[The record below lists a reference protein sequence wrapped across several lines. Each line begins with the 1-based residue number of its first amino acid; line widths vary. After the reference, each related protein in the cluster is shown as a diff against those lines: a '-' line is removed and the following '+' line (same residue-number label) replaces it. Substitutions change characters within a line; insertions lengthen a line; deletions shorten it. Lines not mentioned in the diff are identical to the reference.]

1 MLTYYVEENQ
11 KRLTESYNLFT
22 DYFKKHNI
30 PYTPCCAGLFIWM
43 DLRRFLPK
51 TDSQG
56 KELDGPAAEKELFM
70 RMINDAKLFIAPG
83 AQCESSVLFLVSC
96 WIRM

>member
-11 KRLTESYNLFT
+11 KRLAESYELFT
-22 DYFKKHNI
+22 SYFKKHNI

-51 TDSQG
+51 TDAQG
-56 KELDGPAAEKELFM
+56 KELDGAAAEKELFM
-70 RMINDAKLFIAPG
+70 RMIDDAKLFIAPG
-83 AQCESSVLFLVSC
+83 AQCISSKTLHVGQ
-96 WIRM
+96 